1 MPEECPEEVER
12 VISACRLVDPSA
24 RPTALDV
31 YNDIFR
37 SPTAPPPGVSLPGAK
52 GAAAASGLERTSS
65 GAASASAAASAQ
77 YTTGDRCGLGWKQH
91 ALTGHVAIPYRASL
105 GF

>member
-1 MPEECPEEVER
+1 MEVER

-37 SPTAPPPGVSLPGAK
+37 SPTTPPPGVSLPGGK
-52 GAAAASGLERTSS
+52 GTATASGLERTSS
-65 GAASASAAASAQ
+65 GAASASAAASAH
-77 YTTGDRCGLGWKQH
+77 YITGDRCGVGQK
-91 ALTGHVAIPYRASL
+91 V
-105 GF
+105 